1 MLKIRPIVVDENNI
15 IIIGHA
21 RTEAAKRLGLETVPV
36 IVKSDLDPVAI
47 KKLRILDN
55 KLSDLAE
62 WDKENLKIELEDIG
76 DPELTDLFDDLNLD
90 MEDDPYK

>member
-1 MLKIRPIVVDENNI
+1 M
-15 IIIGHA
+15 
-21 RTEAAKRLGLETVPV
+21 PV

-76 DPELTDLFDDLNLD
+76 DPDLTDLFDDLNLD

>member
-1 MLKIRPIVVDENNI
+1 M
-15 IIIGHA
+15 
-21 RTEAAKRLGLETVPV
+21 PV

-76 DPELTDLFDDLNLD
+76 DPDLTELFDDLNLD

>member
-1 MLKIRPIVVDENNI
+1 
-15 IIIGHA
+15 
-21 RTEAAKRLGLETVPV
+21 VPV

-76 DPELTDLFDDLNLD
+76 DQDLTDLFDDLNLD